1 MVYGKKPV
9 SCWYIPINWVVCL
22 LILWVCW
29 SLFNVNNRSCN
40 KTWPYD
46 FILVTFL
53 MLISIYYPVTGADSS
68 TLSGPELQGQVPVM
82 EVEHSHCSVHITLFT
97 FILSL
102 HWDGVLSYP
111 SSDRAL
117 DTRSYM
123 AGPGALPE
131 NTVPAASSCCILAS
145 VSLSLP
151 QTAMRAFVSDG
162 VHDIPR
168 QAVKLLE
175 EDEAAVRPAAPELTF
190 KGEKRFGVE
199 GLEWY
204 WLLSLKSS
212 DSGDGTSVFGIF
224 NGVDISGECS
234 ALLDAAML
242 PLLLRGGGG
251 KVTCGALR

>member
-1 MVYGKKPV
+1 METQQTNFYQCHQCVFHNGM
-9 SCWYIPINWVVCL
+9 L
-22 LILWVCW
+22 A
-29 SLFNVNNRSCN
+29 NVFSVLQGAVGHI
-40 KTWPYD
+40 KTWLDLSLWTVP
-46 FILVTFL
+46 T
-53 MLISIYYPVTGADSS
+53 LICSLYGSKS
-68 TLSGPELQGQVPVM
+68 CSGPKLQLQVAVPMM
-82 EVEHSHCSVHITLFT
+82 EDIHCHCSVIITLFT

-111 SSDRAL
+111 SSDKAL

-131 NTVPAASSCCILAS
+131 NTVPATSNCCILAS

-175 EDEAAVRPAAPELTF
+175 EDEAPVRPAVPEPTF
-190 KGEKRFGVE
+190 KGEKRLGVE

-234 ALLDAAML
+234 VLLDAAML
-242 PLLLRGGGG
+242 PLLLRGGGE
-251 KVTCGALR
+251 KVTCRASR